1 MILDAG
7 DDIDIVFAT
16 IIKFGNIVVG
26 DRIAVYCINIRRKCR
41 QNRNTKGGFYNV
53 I

>member
-26 DRIAVYCINIRRKCR
+26 DRIAVYCITSEKQSRKKM
-41 QNRNTKGGFYNV
+41 QKV
-53 I
+53 VK